1 MGSHRR
7 PASCILNGMQPQS
20 LSQWF
25 EKYLDAFAACG
36 RGERETE
43 TLVGFYGVPLM
54 LSTDAGY
61 SGLITEDQ
69 VVAAIQQQI
78 DGLRAAAYDRSE
90 ILDSNLTVLNPT
102 FAVYEGTFSR
112 RRSDGSELGQPTIT
126 YIITEGSLGRRISAI
141 AVHSS

>member
-1 MGSHRR
+1 
-7 PASCILNGMQPQS
+7 MQPQS

-25 EKYLDAFAACG
+25 DEYLDSFAACG
-36 RGERETE
+36 RGETE
-43 TLVGFYGVPLM
+43 TKSLVEFYGVPLM

-61 SGLITEDQ
+61 SGLITQTQ
-69 VVAAIQQQI
+69 VVTAIQQQI

-90 ILDSNLTVLNPT
+90 IIENKVIALNPT

-112 RRSDGSELGQPTIT
+112 RRSDGSEIGRPTIT

>member
-1 MGSHRR
+1 MR
-7 PASCILNGMQPQS
+7 AQS

-25 EKYLDAFAACG
+25 DVYLDSFAACG
-36 RGERETE
+36 RGEREAGA
-43 TLVGFYGVPLM
+43 LVQFYGVPLL

-61 SGLITEDQ
+61 SALITEDQ
-69 VVAAIQQQI
+69 VVTAIQQQI

-90 ILDSNLTVLNPT
+90 VLDSKVTVMNPT

-112 RRSDGSELGQPTIT
+112 RRSDGGEIGRPTIT

-141 AVHSS
+141 AIHSS